1 MAYQQRCEIAILT
14 DTTALLHGG
23 VVGLSLRPSKT
34 KGHGTWV
41 IRYVS
46 PVTAKHRNADLGSYP
61 QIGIAQAGKLGIEF
75 YIQLKDGLDP
85 LEEKAK
91 QESQAKFAKAIP
103 MFQETV
109 LSQSLSN

>member
-46 PVTAKHRNADLGSYP
+46 PVTAKHRNAGLGSYP
-61 QIGIAQAGKLGIEF
+61 QIGIAQAGKLG
-75 YIQLKDGLDP
+75 DR
-85 LEEKAK
+85 
-91 QESQAKFAKAIP
+91 
-103 MFQETV
+103 V
-109 LSQSLSN
+109 LHSVERWVRSSRGKS